1 VRPVGLM
8 PMLLTLPLLCGC
20 DVVQRM
26 NMAVEGSID
35 AIERNIEIVECSTRA
50 IAENQNMVQR
60 ANSTIAENGN
70 TVMENTHTVI
80 ASSEAIRDN
89 LQTVKESTSAIR
101 ANDDAVTDSTRTIAG
116 LDIDANTLSL
126 FSLLVLLI
134 LCIPTLIGM
143 FFLYRVEKGLNSILS
158 HIQENLRKT

>member
-1 VRPVGLM
+1 MRSIPL
-8 PMLLTLPLLCGC
+8 LLTLSMLCGC

-50 IAENQNMVQR
+50 IAENQEMVQR
-60 ANSTIAENGN
+60 ASETIAENGS
-70 TVMENTHTVI
+70 TVR

-134 LCIPTLIGM
+134 LCVPTLIGM

-158 HIQENLRKT
+158 HIQENLTKG